1 MTIWHILNQNESKM
15 AMKNITYKVPKNDR
29 EVFVDPAIEHIPNL
43 VYENR
48 RKIRN
53 YQFEMNGI
61 PFQVLRDKTREDLL
75 SMAANY
81 TEGIQSL
88 FQRNQY
94 SQCLSMRDGV
104 QKNASS
110 HRTPDKLS
118 CKGMNLDYERI
129 KGISIIQTGHEPI
142 LYYPGVWI
150 KNHLTQYLVKK
161 MGGIGVNM
169 IVDNDACNMGFM
181 YVPMLSEKPAY
192 IQKVAF
198 VKGKDNVAY
207 EEIVFDDLRT
217 ILQFKEEVLTLI
229 KKDASG
235 EKMRATYEH
244 IQAAFEEFINCV
256 VKYYHQGCTD
266 MVGLLTAARRALEE
280 DFCIDN
286 LEVPVSWMCNTD
298 GFYHFFLHIVCEAD
312 RFAKIYNEKLAEYRV
327 IHKIRS
333 KANPL
338 PDIKITGDLVELP
351 FWIWKAGGQRGKCYM
366 MKEGESIKITDGVDV
381 LVTLEKS
388 KETANNISRL
398 RALKEGHIKIRPRV
412 ITTTMFSRLFFSDV
426 FIHGIGG
433 AKYDTITDEIIK
445 EFFGVDPPAFITIS
459 TTLFLPLDTFNL
471 DAGTLQVLQH
481 ELEDMS
487 YNSER
492 YASRETQGDR
502 EFINRVKEKKR
513 LLEMMAVCSKEEKRR
528 YFNQIKE
535 LNKLNLTKIDAELQ
549 KKRKEIDIIGEKLA
563 YNEVVRF
570 REYPICIYPMK
581 VLRDYFLHVFSGG

>member
-1 MTIWHILNQNESKM
+1 
-15 AMKNITYKVPKNDR
+15 
-29 EVFVDPAIEHIPNL
+29 
-43 VYENR
+43 
-48 RKIRN
+48 
-53 YQFEMNGI
+53 
-61 PFQVLRDKTREDLL
+61 
-75 SMAANY
+75 
-81 TEGIQSL
+81 
-88 FQRNQY
+88 
-94 SQCLSMRDGV
+94 
-104 QKNASS
+104 
-110 HRTPDKLS
+110 
-118 CKGMNLDYERI
+118 
-129 KGISIIQTGHEPI
+129 
-142 LYYPGVWI
+142 
-150 KNHLTQYLVKK
+150 
-161 MGGIGVNM
+161 M
-169 IVDNDACNMGFM
+169 I
-181 YVPMLSEKPAY
+181 
-192 IQKVAF
+192 
-198 VKGKDNVAY
+198 
-207 EEIVFDDLRT
+207 DDLRT